1 MMSLKA
7 FAATLIL
14 LATQT
19 GTASPEGLNPQTLLS
34 YPIAGFTRPCCT
46 FGMDVLGKMVGVTGV
61 ADLSNLGNHSFA
73 RDNRGKDTVGLL
85 YTCAAGFV
93 DVSHLR
99 DNADWSAHVY
109 FNLRSW
115 LGSGKTIF
123 ARNEGG
129 FKSRAVYFPP
139 VDQAELSTLTE
150 DDQEKLA
157 VSIGF
162 NLALLHEIPTA
173 FKISV
178 SVPVAAIVY
187 ERSSAFSVEDAYSNL
202 LGNTLGAQA
211 ARSPLPYNEA
221 MTLLLKSNLDR
232 LEAQSVEHTYQ
243 AYELT
248 RNDWWVRSFL
258 TSSAKVLRRDF
269 NFQDEVQGRQIP
281 NAPFCANTEPAK
293 LTVPHL
299 LSNGK
304 SVDEYYEIQGL
315 MNKKLRRNLGKLG
328 LESKAHLTQREY
340 PAVIEAIRSL
350 YLKNLG
356 KSILAN

>member
-1 MMSLKA
+1 MSLRA
-7 FAATLIL
+7 FAASLIL
-14 LATQT
+14 LVSY
-19 GTASPEGLNPQTLLS
+19 TAKASSEGLSSNTLAN
-34 YPIAGFTRPCCT
+34 YPIAGLSRPCCT
-46 FGMDVLGKMVGVTGV
+46 FGIDVLGAVVGVSGV
-61 ADLSNLGNHSFA
+61 VDKTNLGSHSFA
-73 RDNRGKDTVGLL
+73 RDNGVKDSVGLL
-85 YTCAAGFV
+85 YTCSAGFV

-129 FKSRAVYFPP
+129 FKSRAVYFPQI
-139 VDQAELSTLTE
+139 DQAELSTLN
-150 DDQEKLA
+150 DDDLEKLA

-178 SVPVAAIVY
+178 SVPAATIVY
-187 ERSSAFSVEDAYSNL
+187 ERSSAFSVEDAFSNL
-202 LGNTLGAQA
+202 LGNILGAQA

-221 MTLLLKSNLDR
+221 MTLLLKSHLDQIQ
-232 LEAQSVEHTYQ
+232 AQSVENTYK

-258 TSSAKVLRRDF
+258 TSSTKVLRREF
-269 NFQDEVQGRQIP
+269 SFQGQVEGQLIP
-281 NAPFCANTEPAK
+281 NAPFCANTESTK
-293 LTVPHL
+293 LTVPLL

-304 SVDEYYEIQGL
+304 SVNDYYEIRGL
-315 MNKKLRRNLGKLG
+315 MNNKLKRNLRRLG
-328 LESKAHLTQREY
+328 LAPKEYLTQSEY
-340 PAVIEAIRSL
+340 PEVIEAI
-350 YLKNLG
+350 KNLLLSNLG
-356 KSILAN
+356 ESILKE